1 MLQPSERPLNSPSIP
16 VMESIAFCQMSQRF
30 ITALDERT
38 DQADPQTFEPSAER
52 IAVRRF
58 VIDQPRPPW
67 KVDGRCRDQLFDQ
80 SDLVG
85 RGAVDRRMQRDTFPI
100 RQQLNLGSLAG
111 LGGTDGFAPFF
122 PGINVASPK
131 RVLRSNWRKL
141 SLSSTIRCQARCR
154 TPVSVHNL
162 NLWWQTLL
170 EGSQLGKSFQR
181 QPVKSTNR
189 IPSRQSRLE
198 WEGRPPSGRG
208 CGAGKSSSIK
218 NHWSSLSCAEGSF
231 LDPDSVSC
239 PGSVRDRWA
248 MRSLLSEDSS
258 TRSTCQSVH

>member
-1 MLQPSERPLNSPSIP
+1 VN
-16 VMESIAFCQMSQRF
+16 
-30 ITALDERT
+30 
-38 DQADPQTFEPSAER
+38 
-52 IAVRRF
+52 
-58 VIDQPRPPW
+58 
-67 KVDGRCRDQLFDQ
+67 GR
-80 SDLVG
+80 V
-85 RGAVDRRMQRDTFPI
+85 QRDTIPI
-100 RQQLNLGSLAG
+100 SQQLNLGSLAG

-131 RVLRSNWRKL
+131 RVSRSNWRKS

-170 EGSQLGKSFQR
+170 EGRHVGKSFQR

-189 IPSRQSRLE
+189 IPSRQSRLACD
-198 WEGRPPSGRG
+198 GRPPSGLGR
-208 CGAGKSSSIK
+208 GAGKSSSIK
-218 NHWSSLSCAEGSF
+218 NHCSSLSCAGGSF

-248 MRSLLSEDSS
+248 MRSLLSEDSP
-258 TRSTCQSVH
+258 TRSPCQSVH